1 MSTYTNLVFQGGGVK
16 GIAYAGALQVLE
28 SRGILAQI
36 ERVAGTS
43 AGAITACLVSLRY
56 DAAYITKTIKT
67 LNFKSFEDKEWI
79 WKKYWY
85 YGFHPGDVFLNWLEK
100 QIASAP
106 QGLSASA
113 TFADFESKGC
123 RDLHV
128 FASDIQRK
136 TMPHF

>member
-1 MSTYTNLVFQGGGVK
+1 
-16 GIAYAGALQVLE
+16 
-28 SRGILAQI
+28 
-36 ERVAGTS
+36 
-43 AGAITACLVSLRY
+43 LRY